1 MEHNHQCAA
10 QKKSSSFIEEQAVA
24 RSRVAQEDVLCQAN

>member
-1 MEHNHQCAA
+1 MRGAEEVER
-10 QKKSSSFIEEQAVA
+10 FIEEQAVA